1 MVEASPHGK
10 IVKDNIYNS
19 ICDELGFLTQNVFP
33 IFVKHSR
40 DLDAFDRAL
49 IWLSHNIH
57 SIELKKKA

>member
-19 ICDELGFLTQNVFP
+19 ICDDLGLLTQ
-33 IFVKHSR
+33 IFFQYLSKHSR
-40 DLDAFDRAL
+40 DLDTFDRAL

-57 SIELKKKA
+57 SIELKKD